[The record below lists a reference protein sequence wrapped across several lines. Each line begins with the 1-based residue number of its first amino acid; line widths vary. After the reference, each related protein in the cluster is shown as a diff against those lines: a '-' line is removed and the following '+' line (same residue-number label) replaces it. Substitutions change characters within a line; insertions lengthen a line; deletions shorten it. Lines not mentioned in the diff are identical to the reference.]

1 MTDTHRP
8 WRLRALFAVV
18 VTVLLS
24 TVAPGAAT
32 AQEDEERIVR
42 VGLHAFEG
50 NFNPFTPPAALPYT
64 HDLYN
69 LVYDTLFWS
78 QARVDPEPWLATGA
92 EASDDKSSWTV
103 SLRDDVT
110 WHDGEPF
117 TAEDVA
123 FTFQYFKDIGGP
135 GRYGHHVFG
144 FPVLA
149 GTEVIDDTTVRLD
162 FEEPVPAF
170 ELIPGGDLPI
180 LPEHIWSDVADPSAD
195 TTTLPVGTGPFEM
208 VELEPDR
215 SNRLV
220 ANPDYFKGAPL
231 VDELRLS
238 LVQDPSAAFGGLQSG
253 ELDFVTR
260 TLPPQLAQQFQSN
273 DEFGLIEGT
282 QFQSLSLMF
291 NTKRPLLDD
300 AVVRKALSM
309 GIDSD
314 AVVAAVFQ
322 GAARPGNDT
331 WTHPD
336 SPWAHP
342 TGGHEFDPEG
352 AKVMLDQA
360 GYAPGPDGV
369 RVGPDGTPLRF
380 TVLADSFSPPQ
391 VRSAQVAAEQL
402 ADIGVNVTVEP
413 IDPAALSA
421 RRRPPAPGQAPDYDM
436 YTTFLESHAHADPDH
451 LFFFFHSPGPRTIGA
466 IFTGFSNPDFDAAV
480 ERALGQDL
488 DERQESLSQAQEIF
502 AEAAPAVV
510 LAYPEGRWAY
520 RTEAYDQWVADPGH
534 GVFTKR
540 SFLEEYAGT
549 DQEAA
554 AEEGAADAG
563 VESATT
569 EGGGGDSAGAV
580 VGLLLV
586 GAAVLGAAVVYALVR
601 RRGSANTIEE

>member
-1 MTDTHRP
+1 LIESRRP
-8 WRLRALFAVV
+8 WRLRTLLAVILGALLV
-18 VTVLLS
+18 S
-24 TVAPGAAT
+24 GAPGSAT
-32 AQEDEERIVR
+32 AQEDQRVVR

-50 NFNPFTPPAALPYT
+50 NFNPFTPPAAQPYT

-92 EASDDKSSWTV
+92 EPSDDKSSWTV
-103 SLRDDVT
+103 TLRDDVT

-117 TAEDVA
+117 TADDVA

-180 LPEHIWSDVADPSAD
+180 LPEHIWSDVEDPAAD

-208 VELEPDR
+208 VELDPDR

-260 TLPPQLAQQFQSN
+260 TVPPQLVQQFESS
-273 DEFGLIEGT
+273 DDFGLIEGT
-282 QFQSLSLMF
+282 QFLSLSLMF

-309 GIDSD
+309 GIDTD
-314 AVVAAVFQ
+314 GLVAAVFQ

-342 TGGHEFDPEG
+342 TGGHEFDPDG
-352 AKVMLDQA
+352 ARAMLDQA

-369 RVGPDGTPLRF
+369 RVAPDGTPLRF
-380 TVLADSFSPPQ
+380 TVLTDSFSPPQ
-391 VRSAQVAAEQL
+391 VRSAQVVAEQL
-402 ADIGVNVTVEP
+402 ADIGVNLTVEP
-413 IDPAALSA
+413 VDPAALSA
-421 RRRPPAPGQAPDYDM
+421 RRRPAGPGQAPDYDM

-451 LFFFFHSPGPRTIGA
+451 LFFFFHTPGPRVIGA
-466 IFTGFSNPDFDAAV
+466 IFTGFANPDFDAAV
-480 ERALGQDL
+480 ERALSQGL
-488 DERQESLSQAQEIF
+488 DERQEALEEAQDVF

-510 LAYPEGRWAY
+510 LAYPDGRWAY
-520 RTEAYDQWVADPGH
+520 RTEAYDQWISDPGH

-540 SFLEEYAGT
+540 SFLEEYVGT
-549 DQEAA
+549 DQEGA
-554 AEEGAADAG
+554 AEEAASDAG
-563 VESATT
+563 VDTAVNSTD
-569 EGGGGDSAGAV
+569 GGDGGTA
-580 VGLLLV
+580 VGLVVLALLAL
-586 GAAVLGAAVVYALVR
+586 AAVGGYALVR
-601 RRGSANTIEE
+601 RRRSATTIEE